1 MSPIMFRCLVAGMVI
16 LATACSSG
24 TAAHSP
30 HAASVPAGAA
40 PSAQPAVSTPTQAQA
55 PQIVAPPASPPVA
68 RCDLPSLTIAF
79 KNQQGATG
87 GLRVDTYVMTN
98 TSQSPCTLHGYVGMQ
113 MLGPPGNAMRT
124 NVVRNGGNISA
135 VNPGPT
141 LVTLQPGASASF
153 LAAWRA
159 WFDGGTTCA
168 AASRLEITPPDAY
181 DHVTIPVTWGLAPC
195 NSGEIDVA
203 AVAPGTGT

>member
-1 MSPIMFRCLVAGMVI
+1 MSPIMSRCLVAGMVI

-30 HAASVPAGAA
+30 
-40 PSAQPAVSTPTQAQA
+40 PAVSVPTG
-55 PQIVAPPASPPVA
+55 VA

-79 KNQQGATG
+79 KNQQGAMG
-87 GLRVDTYVMTN
+87 GLRVDTFVMTN
-98 TSQSPCTLHGYVGMQ
+98 TSQSPCTLYGYVGMQ

-124 NVVRNGGNISA
+124 NVVRNGGNVSA

-168 AASRLEITPPDAY
+168 AASQLEITPPDAY
-181 DHVTIPVTWGLAPC
+181 DHVTIFVTWGLAPC
-195 NSGEIDVA
+195 NSGEIDVT